1 MARHP
6 VQPDGVLDRLIA
18 VVSPRAALLRRQAR
32 MGLAI
37 TASFGQGGYIGASR
51 KRTATQEWR
60 AGELGGN
67 GALLPDLAVLRGR
80 SQDLVRN
87 NPIARGAINN
97 VVTSVVGTGLQA
109 RPRIDRVALGMTD
122 AEADAWQAAALRE
135 WNAWAYSQEADLAR
149 THTFDA
155 IQAIAFRAVLG
166 DGDHFVAKRY
176 LVRPGST
183 LGLKAQLIPAARVCN
198 PGRKSDTATIMGG
211 VEIDPTTGAPV
222 AYHVANRHPEEF
234 FPGGAPLV
242 WDRVPAFGEQSG
254 MRQVLHLMRPLEA
267 GVVRGEP
274 YLAPV
279 IESLRQCGTYT
290 DAELTAAVVNS
301 CFAVTSKT
309 TTAEGVDLAASGS
322 TDEKRDAIVLGK
334 PGTMV
339 DLGLDETLES
349 FTPGRPSAAFDP
361 FMQAMLRQI
370 GMALE
375 QPYEVLVKHFEAS
388 YSAARGALL
397 EAWRFYRGLRDWHAF
412 ALCQPFYEA
421 VLVEAIA
428 RGRLAAPGFLADPMT
443 RAAWTA
449 CEWYGQAPGTLDP
462 LKEVEAQG
470 KAISYGLTT
479 GERATI
485 ELNGGDWDANHKRL
499 ALEQGARRAAGLI
512 TPPAATGPDP
522 AAPTNEPQQL
532 PNRSA

>member
-32 MGLAI
+32 IGLAM
-37 TASFGQGGYIGASR
+37 TASFGQGGYVGASR
-51 KRTATQEWR
+51 KRTSMQEWR
-60 AGELGGN
+60 AGEMGAN
-67 GALLPDLAVLRGR
+67 GALLPDLSVLRGR
-80 SQDLVRN
+80 SQDVVRN
-87 NPIARGAINN
+87 DPIARGAINN
-97 VVTSVVGTGLQA
+97 VVTSVIGTGLQA
-109 RPRIDRVALGMTD
+109 RPRIDRTALGLTD
-122 AEADAWQAAALRE
+122 EAADAWQAAALRE
-135 WNAWAYSQEADLAR
+135 WNTWAYSQECDLAR
-149 THTFDA
+149 TLTFDGV
-155 IQAIAFRAVLG
+155 QAVAFRAVLV

-176 LVRPGST
+176 KERPGGS
-183 LGLKAQLIPAARVCN
+183 LGLKVQLIAAARVCN
-198 PGRKSDTATIMGG
+198 PERQSDKVNLLGG
-211 VEIDPTTGAPV
+211 VEVDEDGAPI

-234 FPGGAPLV
+234 LPGGPPLK
-242 WDRVPAFGEQSG
+242 WDRIAAFGGQSG

-279 IESLRQCGTYT
+279 IETLHKTGTYT
-290 DAELTAAVVNS
+290 SAELTAAVVNS
-301 CFAVTSKT
+301 CFAVTTKT
-309 TTAEGVDLAASGS
+309 ATGDGLDMETSGVV
-322 TDEKRDAIVLGK
+322 DEKREPIVLGK

-339 DLGLDETLES
+339 DLGLDESLES

-421 VLVEAIA
+421 VLVEAVA
-428 RGRLAAPGFLADPMT
+428 RGRLAAPGFFADPMV
-443 RAAWTA
+443 RAAWTS

-470 KAISYGLTT
+470 KAVAYGFTT

-499 ALEQGARRAAGLI
+499 ALEADLRRDAGLI
-512 TPPAATGPDP
+512 TPAPTAAPDP
-522 AAPTNEPQQL
+522 SAPTNEPQHEL
-532 PNRSA
+532 PSRSA